1 MPQNGLGVLVLQ
13 TIRFFFEKVDT
24 AAYISLLDLQ
34 KVMQRAFKRSKLPV
48 YYTQGFNPHIYITFA
63 APLSLGQQS
72 VYEVLDIKSEN
83 DNFNWGEAAQILN
96 PCLPSGIKVIKTQV
110 AQSKASDIATACY
123 KVCFSPQM
131 AKYAQKAF
139 EDYETVKEAIVQKT
153 GKKGKVKEINLKEH
167 VNIDKMQIEENGV
180 LSVELRMPCTNV
192 MNINPWLLF
201 EFLENET
208 GLPKVSAD
216 ILRTALLLENGNV
229 FE

>member
-1 MPQNGLGVLVLQ
+1 MQ
-13 TIRFFFEKVDT
+13 TIRFFFEKKDT

-48 YYTQGFNPHIYITFA
+48 HYTQGFNPHIYITFA

-72 VYEVLDIKSEN
+72 VYEVLDIKSQ
-83 DNFNWGEAAQILN
+83 DDSFNWSEAAQIIN

-110 AQSKASDIATACY
+110 AQSKASEIATACY

-139 EDYETVKEAIVQKT
+139 EEFALLKEANVQKM
-153 GKKGKVKEINLKEH
+153 GKKGKVKIVNLKGNVEV
-167 VNIDKMQIEENGV
+167 VNIKTEDNGA
-180 LSVELRMPCTNV
+180 LSVDMKMPCTNV
-192 MNINPWLLF
+192 LNINPWLLF

-216 ILRTALLLENGNV
+216 ILRTALLLENGNM